1 MDLKSLNTFIHV
13 AEMQSFTRAGAKLG
27 YSQPTISFQIKQLE
41 EELGVQ
47 LFDRMG
53 HTISLTE
60 EGRDALEYAQLICR
74 LAEEMAQGSGER
86 ESVSGELRLA
96 MADSLSVPMLNRGF
110 VDFTRKY
117 PQVSLSVTT
126 AGTDELFR
134 RLDHNEADI
143 VCTLDTPIFDTNYI
157 IADQESIGVHFICS
171 ADDPFSREES
181 VSVEALLA
189 RPFLLTEKG
198 MSYRRRLDE
207 ELARRALEL
216 QPVLELG
223 RADLIC
229 SLVAQGAGISF
240 LPDYVTESAVR
251 AGTVSRIPV
260 EDIDVQVS
268 KQILYHRGKWMS
280 RPMEAV
286 IAHLAE
292 IRLGVYE

>member
-13 AEMQSFTRAGAKLG
+13 AELQSFTRAGAARG

-47 LFDRMG
+47 LFDRVG

-60 EGRDALEYAQLICR
+60 EGRNALEYAQHICR
-74 LAEEMAQGSGER
+74 LAEEMARTGEER
-86 ESVSGELRLA
+86 ETVSGEIRLA
-96 MADSLSVPMLNRGF
+96 MADSLSVPMLNRGY

-117 PQVSLSVTT
+117 PRVSLSVTT

-143 VCTLDTPIFDTNYI
+143 VCTLDNPIYNTNYI
-157 IADQESIGVHFICS
+157 IADQEKIGVHFIC
-171 ADDPFSREES
+171 AAGDPLGARES
-181 VSVEALLA
+181 VTVEELME

-198 MSYRRRLDE
+198 MSYRRRLE
-207 ELARRALEL
+207 EEMARRSLEL

-229 SLVAQGAGISF
+229 SLVARGAGISF
-240 LPDYVTESAVR
+240 LPDYVTEEAVR
-251 AGTVSRIPV
+251 AGAVRRIAVPEV
-260 EDIDVQVS
+260 DVQVS

-286 IAHLAE
+286 IGHLAG
-292 IRLGVYE
+292 IRLG